1 MSNEVKKEVNAS
13 KEKEKNKKRNI
24 LIIVGLYY
32 Y

>member
-1 MSNEVKKEVNAS
+1 MSNEVKKEVNTS

-24 LIIVGLYY
+24 LIIVELYY

>member
-24 LIIVGLYY
+24 LIIVELYY